1 MPCFCPLDLRPPK
14 TGYDTNCMDD
24 GLRFDSLAVRAENHL
39 PNPLAQLEARLGVLE
54 GSGLSGRGAWSVA
67 FSSGRAALDALGRL
81 LRPNDKVML
90 HSESSGFAVRA
101 FSALSEFDIE
111 IEFNDLT
118 SPEVSFDGTSLVFL
132 ENPTS
137 ATLTTFDLSK
147 LASKVHQ
154 AGALLVVD
162 NSVLTMFACRPLEFA
177 IDAVIYTSASSLTGD
192 STLAFGAIMGRSED
206 LLERIRGHRD
216 TVGARP
222 NAQVC
227 GSALRGLKTLSVRL
241 ERQTASA
248 LTVLP
253 KIESH
258 AAIIGITYPSSET
271 NLTRDGREMNG
282 SLIALEFAV
291 PEAAKAFV
299 DKLRHFETLDW
310 IASAENTVCIPNR
323 TSHRA
328 LEPLGLGLSDC
339 LVRLSLGLEDVLD
352 TWRVLEPA
360 LDAAFEVTPEPE
372 PLELDEPE
380 GAAHPPLPALDD
392 VTLGMDNTTL
402 DRFIQLRTWRD
413 TTANTEG
420 ISRFLVLSN
429 AILAGLAQETP
440 RNLEECSQIKGIGVK
455 KLERYGTQ
463 ILEVLAK
470 PAQPWLALLPV
481 FENNT
486 QVREKPNAVPV
497 PANFDKKHKR
507 RRKKKTK

>member
-1 MPCFCPLDLRPPK
+1 
-14 TGYDTNCMDD
+14 MDD

-101 FSALSEFDIE
+101 FSALAEFDVE

-118 SPEVSFDGTSLVFL
+118 QSDLRFEGTSLVYL
-132 ENPTS
+132 ENPTG
-137 ATLTTFDLSK
+137 ATLTTFYLSQ
-147 LASKVHQ
+147 LATRVHE
-154 AGALLVVD
+154 AGALFVVD
-162 NSVLTMFACRPLEFA
+162 NSILTMFASRPLEFA
-177 IDAVIYTSASSLTGD
+177 VDAVLYSSAAALTGD
-192 STLAFGAIMGRSED
+192 STLALGAIMGRSDD

-248 LTVLP
+248 LTILS
-253 KIESH
+253 KLENHS
-258 AAIIGITYPSSET
+258 ALIGVSYPSADT
-271 NLTRDGREMNG
+271 NLTRDGRQMNG

-291 PEAAKAFV
+291 PEAAKVFV
-299 DKLRHFETLDW
+299 ERLRHFETLDW

-323 TSHRA
+323 SSHRA

-339 LVRLSLGLEDVLD
+339 IVRLSIGLEDVLD
-352 TWRVLEPA
+352 TWKVLEPA
-360 LDAAFEVTPEPE
+360 LDTAFEVTPEPE
-372 PLELDEPE
+372 PLEPDEPE
-380 GAAHPPLPALDD
+380 NNDPHPPLAALED
-392 VTLGMDNTTL
+392 VSPGMDNPTL
-402 DRFIQLRTWRD
+402 DRFMRLRTWRD
-413 TTANTEG
+413 NTANTETL
-420 ISRFLVLSN
+420 SRYLVLSN
-429 AILAGLAQETP
+429 AILALLATKNP
-440 RNLEECSQIKGIGVK
+440 STLAECNQIKGIGVK

-463 ILEVLAK
+463 ILEVLA
-470 PAQPWLALLPV
+470 QPSQTWLELLPKL
-481 FENNT
+481 ETNT

-497 PANFDKKHKR
+497 PAHFDKKHKR

>member
-1 MPCFCPLDLRPPK
+1 
-14 TGYDTNCMDD
+14 MDD

-101 FSALSEFDIE
+101 FSSLSEFEIE

-118 SPEVSFDGTSLVFL
+118 DSEVKFDGTSLVFL

-137 ATLTTFDLSK
+137 ATLTAFDLSK
-147 LASKVHQ
+147 LASRVHT

-162 NSVLTMFACRPLEFA
+162 NSILTMFACRPLEFA
-177 IDAVIYTSASSLTGD
+177 VDAVIYTSAAALTGD
-192 STLAFGAIMGRSED
+192 STLALGAIMGRSDD

-248 LTVLP
+248 LNVLP
-253 KIESH
+253 KLEAH
-258 AAIIGITYPSSET
+258 AAIIGITYPNFET

-282 SLIALEFAV
+282 SLIAIEFAV

-323 TSHRA
+323 SSHRA

-339 LVRLSLGLEDVLD
+339 LVRLSIGLEDVID

-380 GAAHPPLPALDD
+380 NNQAHLPLPALDD
-392 VTLGMDNTTL
+392 VSIGMDNPTL
-402 DRFIQLRTWRD
+402 DRFIQLRRWRD
-413 TTANTEG
+413 TTANAEG

-429 AILAGLAQETP
+429 AILASLAKENP
-440 RNLEECSQIKGIGVK
+440 DSLEECSQIKGIGVK

-463 ILEVLAK
+463 ILEILAQ
-470 PAQPWLALLPV
+470 PAQPWLAQLPAL
-481 FENNT
+481 ENNAPA
-486 QVREKPNAVPV
+486 REKPNAVPV
-497 PANFDKKHKR
+497 PIHFDKKHKR